1 MGKFILVIVLV
12 TVTIYAIVWLIET
25 RGAVF
30 RRGSDGDLGSRE
42 RRRTGP
48 LGPDDDPEFLRDLNR
63 RPRKGDPET

>member
-30 RRGSDGDLGSRE
+30 RRGSGDDSGSRE